1 MTDGA
6 GGGGDRAGSA
16 RGEALY
22 QELIL
27 DHYRHP
33 RNKGVLADADVT
45 LAHHNPLCGDEL
57 VVYLALDGPRVRE
70 ARFTGQGCAI
80 SQAAA
85 SMLTTAVRGAT
96 VTEARALLARYA
108 SIFAA
113 DATAATAAAD
123 PALGDLRSLAGVSRL
138 PARVKCALLPADAF
152 AAALAQLQARP
163 PV

>member
-1 MTDGA
+1 VTDGA
-6 GGGGDRAGSA
+6 GRGGGDRAGSA
-16 RGEALY
+16 RSEALY

-57 VVYLALDGPRVRE
+57 VVYLALDGQTVRE

-85 SMLTTAVRGAT
+85 SMLTTAVRGTT
-96 VTEARALLARYA
+96 VAEARALLARYA
-108 SIFAA
+108 AMFDA
-113 DATAATAAAD
+113 DAATAASAAD
-123 PALGDLRSLAGVSRL
+123 APVLGELRALAGVSRL
-138 PARVKCALLPADAF
+138 PARVKCALLPADALTG
-152 AAALAQLQARP
+152 ALDGAPGR
-163 PV
+163 